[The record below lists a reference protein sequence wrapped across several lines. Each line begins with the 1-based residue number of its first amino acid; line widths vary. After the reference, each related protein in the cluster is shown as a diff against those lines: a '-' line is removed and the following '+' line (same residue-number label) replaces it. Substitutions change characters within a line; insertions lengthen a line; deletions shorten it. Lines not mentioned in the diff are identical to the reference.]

1 VGEQGCGSESQLAR
15 TLQPHTPKTRLP
27 DAFNHP
33 TETFYFTRGDSSESP
48 YCCQGKPYMADE
60 IIRLTGIHKS
70 FAGVRALQDVS
81 LTLERG
87 KIHCLVGENGCG
99 KSTLIKIIAGV
110 YQRDS
115 GSVQINGKEY
125 EQLHPIDS
133 IREGIQVIYQDFSL
147 FPNLTVAEN
156 IALNEQL
163 AAGRRVVNWRHVRN
177 VAEDA
182 VAQIE
187 VHLPL
192 DARVEEMSVANKQLI
207 AIAKALRQN
216 AQLIIMD
223 EPTSALTEREI
234 RTLFTVIRRLQERG
248 IAFLFVSHKLNEVL
262 EISEAIIVMRNG
274 QVVSTGAA
282 GDYTTTRLV
291 FEMTGQSIAEKSY
304 DFTPDL
310 SQPALL
316 RVDGLTVPGALQDVS
331 FELRRGEIVGVTG
344 LLGSGRTELALALFG
359 MLPIAGGHIEI
370 DETPVKIRSVQDAI
384 AHGIGYVPEDRLT
397 EGLFLEQAI
406 GRNIVVRTIDKLRG
420 AFGLTDPA
428 QVNKQINDWVASLRI
443 KTSNPELPVKTL
455 SGGNQQRVVVAKWL
469 ASNPRLMIL
478 NGPTM
483 GVDIGSKNELH
494 ELIKQLA
501 GDGMGLL
508 VISDDIP
515 ELLQTCNRILLMR
528 NGTVAQEILPRDTDE
543 NALAAKLIED

>member
-1 VGEQGCGSESQLAR
+1 
-15 TLQPHTPKTRLP
+15 
-27 DAFNHP
+27 
-33 TETFYFTRGDSSESP
+33 
-48 YCCQGKPYMADE
+48 MADA
-60 IIRLTGIHKS
+60 IVRLSGIYKS
-70 FAGVRALQDVS
+70 FAGVKALQNVS
-81 LTLERG
+81 LTIEQG
-87 KIHCLVGENGCG
+87 QIHCLVGENGCG

-110 YQRDS
+110 YPRDH
-115 GSVQINGKEY
+115 GSVVINGREY
-125 EQLHPIDS
+125 EHLHPIDS

-163 AAGRRVVNWRHVRN
+163 AAGRRFVNWRHVRQ
-177 VAEDA
+177 VAEEA
-182 VAQIE
+182 IAQLA

-192 DARVEEMSVANKQLI
+192 NARVEDMSVANKQLI

-216 AQLIIMD
+216 ARLIIMD

-234 RTLFTVIRRLQERG
+234 RTLFSVIRRLRERSG

-262 EISEAIIVMRNG
+262 EISETITVMRNG
-274 QVVSTGAA
+274 QVVSSGPA
-282 GDYTTTRLV
+282 GTYDTARLV
-291 FEMTGQSIAEKSY
+291 FEMTGQRIAEKAY
-304 DFTPDL
+304 EYTPDPGT
-310 SQPALL
+310 PALL
-316 RVDGLTVPGALQDVS
+316 RVEHLSVPGILHDVS
-331 FELRRGEIVGVTG
+331 FELRAKEIVGVTG

-359 MLPIAGGHIEI
+359 LLPIASGQIYI
-370 DETPVKIRSVQDAI
+370 DEQPVTIHSVQDAI
-384 AHGIGYVPEDRLT
+384 RHGIGYVPEDRLT
-397 EGLFLEQAI
+397 EGLFLDQSI
-406 GRNIVVRTIDKLRG
+406 GRNIVVRTIDNLRNR
-420 AFGLTDPA
+420 FGLIEPSRVA
-428 QVNKQINDWVASLRI
+428 QQVNNWIDSLRI
-443 KTSNPELPVKTL
+443 KVADPALPVKTL

-483 GVDIGSKNELH
+483 GVDVGSKNEIH

-501 GDGMGLL
+501 REGMGLL

-528 NGTVAQEILPRDTDE
+528 NGTIVEEILPRETNE